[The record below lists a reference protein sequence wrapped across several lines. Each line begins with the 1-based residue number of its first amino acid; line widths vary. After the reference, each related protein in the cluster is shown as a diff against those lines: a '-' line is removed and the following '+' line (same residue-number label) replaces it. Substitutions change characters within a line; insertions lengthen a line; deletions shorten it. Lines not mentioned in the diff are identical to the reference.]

1 MKAYDSQNNLQEHF
15 AFTEMF
21 FFKLSCVI
29 PTSVTKYFKNVVC
42 PFIENIFHVAVIK
55 WWMLYGALQ

>member
-1 MKAYDSQNNLQEHF
+1 MKAYDSQNNLQEQLCIHRNV
-15 AFTEMF
+15 